1 MREVGREVGGEW
13 RTAHA
18 PPPRAHLSA
27 AIPQHASAQT
37 HCQMAAL
44 PQQCLRGAPRV
55 VQTRMRRR
63 NYGLVAVAAV
73 AGGLA
78 FAVLTDGG
86 ATTRQVP
93 APWTAVMAGLDS
105 DAVLA
110 WAGFGLDQISVAGH
124 RFTPDGYILDA
135 LELGKGKSWR
145 TFDSRAARDRI
156 ERLPWVATATLTRSY
171 PGRLDVRVME
181 RKAFGAWSHGVR
193 TTLIDVTG
201 RTLSD
206 IRPGAE
212 GANRLPRFRGAGADS
227 EAAAITMAVARH
239 PEIAGR
245 LAVAERVAGRRWTLH
260 LDNGTALHLP
270 PDREAMVLDG
280 LMTNARLKRLI
291 DEPGRI
297 VDLRA
302 PGRIAVR
309 AKSGA
314 VAAPAPPSPSARLA
328 SGGP

>member
-13 RTAHA
+13 RTAQA
-18 PPPRAHLSA
+18 PPPRPHLSA
-27 AIPQHASAQT
+27 AAPQHASTQT
-37 HCQMAAL
+37 HYQRTAQ
-44 PQQCLRGAPRV
+44 PQQRPRGAPRAA
-55 VQTRMRRR
+55 QTRVRRR
-63 NYGLVAVAAV
+63 NSGLAALAAV
-73 AGGLA
+73 VGGLA

-86 ATTRQVP
+86 TATRQVP
-93 APWTAVMAGLDS
+93 APFAAMAGMDS

-124 RFTPDGYILDA
+124 RFTPDGDILEA
-135 LELGKGKSWR
+135 LDLGKGRSWR

-156 ERLPWVATATLTRSY
+156 ERLPWVATVTLTRSY
-171 PGRLDVRVME
+171 PGRLDVRVTE
-181 RKAFGAWSHGVR
+181 RKAFGAWSHGAR
-193 TTLIDVTG
+193 TTLIDATG

-212 GANRLPRFRGAGADS
+212 GANQLPRFKGQGADR

-280 LMTNARLKRLI
+280 LVANARLKRLI

-309 AKSGA
+309 AKAGA
-314 VAAPAPPSPSARLA
+314 VAATASARLA